1 MASPASVEGLKMAS
15 TGPRGQ
21 RGRSAWREVIMA
33 WAAAAVLA
41 GVLAVA
47 MVKHDDRGSATAAM
61 SSMTPAAGGHVHKQ
75 VTDDEGP
82 ASEEACSDRDYANER
97 C

>member
-1 MASPASVEGLKMAS
+1 MAS
-15 TGPRGQ
+15 TGPNGQ

-47 MVKHDDRGSATAAM
+47 MAKHDDSGAPASAM
-61 SSMTPAAGGHVHKQ
+61 SSLTPAAGGHVHKKAM
-75 VTDDEGP
+75 DDEGP

>member
-1 MASPASVEGLKMAS
+1 V
-15 TGPRGQ
+15 
-21 RGRSAWREVIMA
+21 A

-47 MVKHDDRGSATAAM
+47 MKHDNSGSPAAAM
-61 SSMTPAAGGHVHKQ
+61 SSLTPAAGGHVHKKT
-75 VTDDEGP
+75 TDDEGP
-82 ASEEACSDRDYANER
+82 AGEEACSDRDYANER

>member
-1 MASPASVEGLKMAS
+1 MAS

-21 RGRSAWREVIMA
+21 RGRNAWREVIMA

-41 GVLAVA
+41 SVLAVA
-47 MVKHDDRGSATAAM
+47 MKHDYSGSPAAAM
-61 SSMTPAAGGHVHKQ
+61 SSLTPAAGGHVHKQ